1 MPNLIVETRQL
12 THRFANDEI
21 AVNDVNL
28 HVSEGSIYGFLGPN
42 GAGKTTTLKLIL
54 GLLRKQSGQILL
66 FGKPLETNR
75 EESLKRIGSLIESPS
90 LYGHLTATENLRVWQ
105 KVYGS
110 PASRIDEVLKWVGLP
125 NVGRKKASQF
135 SLGMKQRLAIAV
147 ALLHSPSLLIL
158 DEPTN
163 GLDPNGIIEMR
174 EMLRSLSQQQGI
186 TILISSHLL
195 AEIEKLVTDVAVIN
209 KGKLMFQGAL
219 PKLMEMQQ
227 SASIQLETN
236 HPERTITVLANLG
249 LSAERKNG
257 FVVLPHLPKEK
268 LAEINRMLV
277 HESIDVYRI
286 APTQN
291 DLESIFMDMVA
302 SPPTP
307 LPKGEG

>member
-1 MPNLIVETRQL
+1 MPNLIVETQQL
-12 THRFANDEI
+12 THRFANNEI
-21 AVNDVNL
+21 AVHNVNL
-28 HVSEGSIYGFLGPN
+28 HVPEGSIFGFLGPN

-75 EESLKRIGSLIESPS
+75 EENLKRIGSLIESPS

-105 KVYGS
+105 KIYGC
-110 PASRIDEVLKWVGLP
+110 PASRIDEVLKLVDLP
-125 NVGRKKASQF
+125 NVGKKKASQF
-135 SLGMKQRLAIAV
+135 SLGMKQRLAIAT
-147 ALLHSPSLLIL
+147 ALLHSPSLLVL

-174 EMLRSLSQQQGI
+174 EMLRTLSQQQGI

-195 AEIEKLVTDVAVIN
+195 PEIEKLVSDVAVIN

-219 PKLMEMQQ
+219 PKLMEMQR
-227 SASIQLETN
+227 SAGVQLETN
-236 HPERTITVLANLG
+236 QPEKTLTVLTNLG

-257 FVVLPHLPKEK
+257 FVILPHLPKEK
-268 LAEINRMLV
+268 VAEINKTLV
-277 HESIDVYRI
+277 HESIDVYHI

-291 DLESIFMDMVA
+291 DLESIFMDMVNN
-302 SPPTP
+302 
-307 LPKGEG
+307 

>member
-1 MPNLIVETRQL
+1 MPNLIVETQHL

-28 HVSEGSIYGFLGPN
+28 IVPEGSLYGFLGPN

-66 FGKPLETNR
+66 FGKPFERHR

-90 LYGHLTATENLRVWQ
+90 LYGHLTAMENLRVWQ
-105 KVYGS
+105 KVYGCS
-110 PASRIDEVLKWVGLP
+110 VSRIPEVLQWVGLP
-125 NVGRKKASQF
+125 NVGKKKTSQF

-147 ALLHSPSLLIL
+147 ALLHNPSLLVL

-209 KGKLMFQGAL
+209 KGNLMFQGTL
-219 PKLMEMQQ
+219 PRLMEMQQ
-227 SASIQLETN
+227 SSGVQLETN
-236 HPERTITVLANLG
+236 QLEKTLTVLTNFG
-249 LSAERKNG
+249 LPAERKNG
-257 FVVLPHLPKEK
+257 FLILPHQPKEK
-268 LAEINRMLV
+268 LAEINRALV
-277 HESIDVYRI
+277 QESIDVYRI
-286 APTQN
+286 MPIQN
-291 DLESIFMDMVA
+291 DLESIFMDMVNQ
-302 SPPTP
+302 
-307 LPKGEG
+307 

>member
-12 THRFANDEI
+12 THRFTNDEI

-28 HVSEGSIYGFLGPN
+28 HVTEGSIYGFLGPN

-54 GLLRKQSGQILL
+54 GLLRKQSGEILL

-75 EESLKRIGSLIESPS
+75 IESLKLIGSLIESPS

-110 PASRIDEVLKWVGLP
+110 PNSRIEEVLKWVGLP
-125 NVGRKKASQF
+125 NVGKKKTSQF

-147 ALLHSPSLLIL
+147 ALLHSPSLLVL

-174 EMLRSLSQQQGI
+174 EMLRALSQQQGI

-195 AEIEKLVTDVAVIN
+195 TEIEKLVTDVAVIN

-227 SASIQLETN
+227 SAGVQLETN
-236 HPERTITVLANLG
+236 QPEKTIAVLTNLG
-249 LSAERKNG
+249 LSVERKNG
-257 FVVLPHLPKEK
+257 FVILPHLPKEK
-268 LAEINRMLV
+268 LAEINRTLV
-277 HESIDVYRI
+277 QESIDVYRI
-286 APTQN
+286 ARTQN
-291 DLESIFMDMVA
+291 DLEAIFMDMVA
-302 SPPTP
+302 SPPPP
-307 LPKGEG
+307 LLKKEG

>member
-28 HVSEGSIYGFLGPN
+28 HVPEGSIYGFLGPN
-42 GAGKTTTLKLIL
+42 GAGKTTTLKLVL
-54 GLLRKQSGQILL
+54 GLLQKQAGEILL
-66 FGKPLETNR
+66 FGKPFQANR
-75 EESLKRIGSLIESPS
+75 VESLKRIGSLIESPS

-105 KVYGS
+105 KIYGS
-110 PASRIDEVLKWVGLP
+110 SNSRIQEVLQLVGLS
-125 NVGRKKASQF
+125 NVGKKKASQF

-147 ALLHSPSLLIL
+147 ALLHSPSLLVL

-174 EMLRSLSQQQGI
+174 EMLRALSQQQGI

-219 PKLMEMQQ
+219 PKLMDMQQ
-227 SASIQLETN
+227 SAGMQLETN
-236 HPERTITVLANLG
+236 QLEKTLFVLANLG

-257 FVVLPHLPKEK
+257 FVLLPNLPKEK
-268 LAEINRMLV
+268 LAEINRTLV
-277 HESIDVYRI
+277 QESIDVYRI
-286 APTQN
+286 TPTQN
-291 DLESIFMDMVA
+291 DLEAIFMDMVN
-302 SPPTP
+302 
-307 LPKGEG
+307 K